1 MGTSNNAP
9 KNGASTVASNA
20 ELLEMQRKK
29 RKKRRNRILLIVL
42 AIVLVFVGGIV
53 FLIKYAMGRVQESM
67 NKIQNMAE
75 TATVERD
82 SIGSTVE
89 GSSNIESVDVKNVDV
104 LKSLS
109 IKDIIV
115 KEGDSVNEGDL
126 IATFTNASINSEI
139 SKIQSQIDSIDKQI
153 KKSKEKKASTKI
165 KTSLDGRVKVINVE
179 KDSLIDSVMY
189 DKGNLIVISLDGH
202 LAVDIE
208 SETLKKDDKVTVVSS
223 SGTEYEGVCS
233 KNINKT
239 ATILISD
246 KEADVADKVTVKSS
260 GSKIGEGELYVNSA
274 LNITG
279 YVGRVDKINIKVN
292 DKVKSGD
299 VLLELDD
306 TETSADF
313 DSLLKQRGKLEEDLN
328 NMLKIY
334 KEGGIKAD
342 ISGVIETLNDP
353 DEDED
358 QNTVN
363 NIDLGGDMMD
373 LYRSYT
379 SGRLNTST
387 SSNTES
393 DEEEEDLDEDKFRL
407 AVISPNSQ
415 MRATIEVGE
424 NDIFK
429 VKEGQKAEIFF
440 DLTEMRIN
448 GTVEKVDTKSTTEN
462 KTYKV
467 TVVFDKK
474 DDMLS
479 GMSCSVKITVNSA
492 DNVLVVPFDALTQKT
507 DGYYVFKSYDNAT
520 QIYGDEVKVE
530 VGVTGYGSK
539 YEAAEITSGLAEGDV
554 IYYKSKE
561 DPFDRLARMQN
572 GDEPEESETY
582 KSYDDVEA
590 SASAAAGE
598 TSAAE
603 TTEATTEAKGDN

>member
-42 AIVLVFVGGIV
+42 AVVLVFVGGIV

-115 KEGDSVNEGDL
+115 KEGDSINEGDL

-153 KKSKEKKASTKI
+153 KKSKEKKASAKI

-179 KDSLIDSVMY
+179 KGNSVDSVMY

-208 SETLKKDDKVTVVSS
+208 SESLKKDDKVTVVSS
-223 SGTEYEGVCS
+223 SGSEYEGVCS

-246 KEADVADKVTVKSS
+246 KDSVVGDKVTVKSS

-279 YVGRVDKINIKVN
+279 YVGNVDKINVKVN
-292 DKVKSGD
+292 DKVESGD
-299 VLLELDD
+299 VLLELTD
-306 TETSADF
+306 TETNADF

-353 DEDED
+353 EEDED
-358 QNTVN
+358 NTTTN
-363 NIDLGGDMMD
+363 NLNMDGDMMD
-373 LYRSYT
+373 LYRSFT
-379 SGRLNTST
+379 SGRGISTNTST
-387 SSNTES
+387 NKET

-429 VKEGQKAEIFF
+429 VKEGQKAEILF
-440 DLTEMRIN
+440 DLTEMKID
-448 GTVEKVDTKSTTEN
+448 GVVEKVDTKATTEN

-479 GMSCSVKITVNSA
+479 GMSCSVRIIVNSA
-492 DNVLVVPFDALTQKT
+492 ENALVIPYDALTQKT
-507 DGYYVFKSYDNAT
+507 DGYYVFKSFDNNT
-520 QIYGDEVKVE
+520 QVYGDEVKVE
-530 VGVTGYGSK
+530 VGVTGYGTK
-539 YEAAEITSGLAEGDV
+539 YEAAEIKSGLAEGDV
-554 IYYKSKE
+554 VYYKSKE
-561 DPFDRLARMQN
+561 DPFERMARMQ
-572 GDEPEESETY
+572 GMMDEEEPTTY

-590 SASAAAGE
+590 SSSE
-598 TSAAE
+598 TVTESAAE
-603 TTEATTEAKGDN
+603 EKGDN

>member
-9 KNGASTVASNA
+9 QKGASTVASNA

-42 AIVLVFVGGIV
+42 AVVLVFIGGIV

-75 TATVERD
+75 QATVERD
-82 SIGSTVE
+82 TIGSTVE
-89 GSSNIESVDVKNVDV
+89 GSSNIESVDVKYVDV

-189 DKGNLIVISLDGH
+189 DKGNLMVISLDGH
-202 LAVDIE
+202 LAVDVE
-208 SETLKKDDKVTVVSS
+208 SESLKKDDKVTVVSS
-223 SGTEYEGVCS
+223 SGTEYEGTVS

-239 ATILISD
+239 ATVLISD
-246 KEADVADKVTVKSS
+246 KEATVGDKVTVKSS
-260 GSKIGEGELYVNSA
+260 GSKVGEGELYVNSA

-279 YVGRVDKINIKVN
+279 YVGTVEKINCKVD

-299 VLLELDD
+299 VLIELND

-328 NMLKIY
+328 KMLKIY
-334 KEGGIKAD
+334 KEGGVKAD

-353 DEDED
+353 EEDED
-358 QNTVN
+358 NSSTNALNSNTDV
-363 NIDLGGDMMD
+363 MD
-373 LYRSYT
+373 LYRSFT
-379 SGRLNTST
+379 SGRSINTNT
-387 SSNTES
+387 SSNEN

-429 VKEGQKAEIFF
+429 VKEGQKAEILF
-440 DLTEMRIN
+440 DLTEMRID
-448 GTVEKVDTKSTTEN
+448 GVVEKVDTKSTTEN
-462 KTYKV
+462 KNYNV

-479 GMSCSVKITVNSA
+479 GMSCSVRIIVNSA
-492 DNVLVVPFDALTQKT
+492 ENALVVPFDALTQKT
-507 DGYYVFKSYDNAT
+507 DGYYVFKSFDNTT
-520 QIYGDEVKVE
+520 QVYGDEVKVE
-530 VGVTGYGSK
+530 VGVTGYASK
-539 YEAAEITSGLAEGDV
+539 YEAAEIKSGLAEGDV

-561 DPFDRLARMQN
+561 DPFERMARMQN
-572 GDEPEESETY
+572 GDETEASETY

-590 SASAAAGE
+590 SKAEAAGE
-598 TSAAE
+598 TTAAAE
-603 TTEATTEAKGDN
+603 TTAEEKGDN